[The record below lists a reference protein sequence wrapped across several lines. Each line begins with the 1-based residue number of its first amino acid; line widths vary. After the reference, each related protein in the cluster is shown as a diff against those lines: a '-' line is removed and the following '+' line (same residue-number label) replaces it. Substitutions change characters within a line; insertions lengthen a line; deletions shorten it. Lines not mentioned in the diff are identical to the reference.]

1 MAKAKK
7 FGAFSGVFT
16 PSILTILGV
25 IMYLRLGWVIGQGG
39 LILTLIIISVAHII
53 SVSTGLSISSIAT
66 DKKIKTGGIYYI
78 LSRSLGMAMGGS
90 IGIALFIGTA
100 LSISLYIVGFT
111 ENFLS
116 IPAISNFLG
125 MQGSIN
131 EIRIVGTV
139 VIISLV
145 VLAFISTAVVIKTQ
159 YFILAA
165 IFLSLISIVWGF
177 FGSSNPETNE
187 ILWSPASDHLP
198 FEYLFAVFFP
208 AVTGF
213 TAGVAMSGDLKNPN
227 KDIPRGTLAAIIVGF
242 TVYVLLAIGIAVFVQ
257 RDVLL
262 NDSNFLMHIAWL
274 SPLVVAGIWG
284 ATLSSALGGILGGP
298 RILQAIAQDKILPS
312 FLGKGY
318 GVNNEPRNALLF
330 IFAIAE
336 LGILVGDLNM
346 IAGVV
351 SMFYLASYGFINLA
365 FALESFAGADFRPTF
380 RISKWVGVIGF
391 VASFAVMF
399 KLDAAAMSLAFI
411 IMLGI
416 YVLLKR
422 KEMRSDFGDV
432 WTSVWNSVARSALYK
447 MDKNKIED
455 RNWQPNIILFSGSS
469 SKRPYLVDFGKSLVG
484 KFGVLS
490 NFDLIE
496 NPNAEY
502 LFPKH
507 KQSISNNG
515 HKEVGIFYRRQTC
528 KDIYQG
534 IETIAATYGF
544 SGMEPNTVLMGWA
557 KQSSEPEKFVHLI
570 KSLNQLD
577 LNVLLMDYDKNR
589 GFGTKSSID
598 IWWRGEGQNN
608 NLALFL
614 AKFLMSSPE
623 WENAK
628 LRLISISQFEQQGE
642 MLYKKARYV
651 LDALRI
657 DADVHVIN
665 NQYNKQSVYDIIKEE
680 SINTD
685 LVFMGL
691 PDIHPGKEE
700 NFVRQTNRLLGL
712 IGTVV
717 LVKASTLFRKMIFI
731 PDDLV
736 KIPKLKPEPD
746 VLIEKS
752 SFEQITEKY
761 KLKPEIS
768 HELKQLFFE
777 LKNLASFISVNYI
790 KSLTG
795 NFAEILAQ
803 HIKSIHNLANLEN
816 KVYSPDEI
824 IDKLLKIEQNT
835 AHIIDELYKLSTGGK
850 EIQERAI
857 VQYQSGIDKL
867 IAGKKSKIVL
877 YYSRDEISAL
887 PENKNSLRRIKHKLA
902 WKSKF
907 TGKAKQTINYKKIL
921 ENQLIFHSNIE
932 FYTYLA
938 SLFSLFF
945 DVLTGIKDLFRKTQ
959 FLLPAIDKLPA
970 KHPEISLHENKLKEF
985 INGLE
990 EINKQKKLVIKYPDN
1005 HLHFLYSKIIGD
1017 LSALFEKPDVNL
1029 LGNLNAKQRH
1039 VIETVN
1045 ERLYLLSD
1053 FWHTG
1058 FHYFLNELK
1067 LDNILSS
1074 ISLKLYELIVKLRQE
1089 LLQVLDLSFYE
1100 QIQILTENHQRV
1112 HEFLQNKKRK
1122 KIELKPLKISDNQSI
1137 TLLLNEIKEQII
1149 EDIKQLYQ
1157 NVPETG
1163 IITDNFSMAGLF
1175 SSEHFIRKQ
1184 KIPAK
1189 HLIEEIITNDAIAGI
1204 YRLFD
1209 LLDNKTIEFN
1219 NKIMNY
1225 NRLIQFSLDK
1235 GELSA
1240 LPDEL
1245 AGAGSFI
1252 EHKQQTIQMLK
1263 VSLND
1268 LSNTIKNSL
1277 DTTYLNI
1284 EHKFQLFRFKKE
1296 VQNHSQTIS
1305 SVKNIRFSI
1314 IRKYLNKSKALID
1327 KQIERFWHEQSKIFL
1342 ISRFFK
1348 NQNEKSA
1355 FTYGDIAHYV
1365 NNLSLNNKLRE
1376 ELPFYYRYLFLNREF
1391 FNKDFWFNR
1400 KNELLNAK
1408 EFIDAFQNGIQGAL
1422 IVTGMA
1428 YSGKS
1433 FFIHKFIDD
1442 FAGKI
1447 KVYKV
1452 IAQREKNINKKTL
1465 NNFLQKVTGITG
1477 DSIKI
1482 LNKIPQKSIIIFDN
1496 IELWWQK
1503 SPAGNLIIKQLID
1516 LIKQFGNTHLFV
1528 LSINIDAYQ
1537 IIRHTS
1543 KLASI
1548 TAKVINMQPF
1558 TAKQLQGAILYRHN
1572 SSGIKFILENTNKF
1586 QNELKAKELA
1596 HIFHQYLLLSK
1607 GNIGLALNYWVANIT
1622 AYDGNY
1628 LKVKMPKPISNEAL
1642 NSLNADCYL
1651 LLSQFVFHK
1660 HLTINNLL
1668 DILQIK
1674 QTRITEDFEF
1684 LVRTGIL
1691 EKKAVGLYHI
1701 NPAVYLPVREKLIE
1715 KGYLIVLDN

>member
-1 MAKAKK
+1 MAKANK

-25 IMYLRLGWVIGQGG
+25 IMYLRLGWVVGQGG
-39 LILTLIIISVAHII
+39 LILTLVIISVAHII

-116 IPAISNFLG
+116 IPAISKFLG

-131 EIRIVGTV
+131 DIRIVGTV

-177 FGSSNPETNE
+177 FSGTSTGDSN
-187 ILWSPASDHLP
+187 ILWSPMPEHLP

-242 TVYVLLAIGIAVFVQ
+242 VVYILLAIGVAAFVE
-257 RDVLL
+257 RDILI
-262 NDSNFLMHIAWL
+262 NDSNFLMHIARF
-274 SPLVVAGIWG
+274 SPFVVAGIWG

-312 FLGKGY
+312 FLGKGF

-336 LGILVGDLNM
+336 MGILVGDLNM
-346 IAGVV
+346 IAGIV

-399 KLDAAAMSLAFI
+399 KLDATAMSLALL
-411 IMLGI
+411 IMVGI
-416 YVLLKR
+416 YILLKR

-469 SKRPYLVDFGKSLVG
+469 SKRQYLVDFGKSLVG

-496 NPNAEY
+496 NPSADY

-507 KQSISNNG
+507 KQSLSEG
-515 HKEVGIFYRRQTC
+515 AKEVGIFYRRQTC

-534 IETIAATYGF
+534 IEMIASTYGF

-557 KQSSEPEKFVHLI
+557 KQSSEPEKFVRLI

-577 LNVLLMDYDKNR
+577 LNVLLMDYDKHR
-589 GFGTKSSID
+589 GFGKKSSID

-642 MLYKKARYV
+642 MLYRKARYV

-657 DADVHVIN
+657 EADVHVIN

-680 SINTD
+680 SLNTD

-691 PDIHPGKEE
+691 PDIYPGKEE
-700 NFVRQTNRLLGL
+700 SFVRQTNRLLGL

-736 KIPKLKPEPD
+736 KIPKLKPEPT
-746 VLIEKS
+746 VLKEKS
-752 SFEQITEKY
+752 SFEQITTKY
-761 KLKPEIS
+761 KLKPEIAN
-768 HELKQLFFE
+768 ELKQLFFE
-777 LKNLASFISVNYI
+777 LKNLASFISVNYV
-790 KSLTG
+790 KSVTG
-795 NFAEILAQ
+795 NFAEILSQ
-803 HIKSIHNLANLEN
+803 HINTINNLADIEN
-816 KVYSPDEI
+816 KVYTPDEI
-824 IDKLLKIEQNT
+824 ITKLLKIEQNT
-835 AHIIDELYKLSTGGK
+835 AHIIDELYKISNSGK

-857 VQYQSGIDKL
+857 TQYQNGINKL
-867 IAGKKSKIVL
+867 IAGKKTKIIL
-877 YYSRDEISAL
+877 YFKRNEIVNL
-887 PENKNSLRRIKHKLA
+887 PDNKNSLKRIKHKLE

-907 TGKAKQTINYKKIL
+907 TGKAKLVINYKKIL

-959 FLLPAIDKLPA
+959 FLLPAINELPA
-970 KHPEISLHENKLKEF
+970 KHLEISLQKNKLKEF
-985 INGLE
+985 IDGIE
-990 EINKQKKLVIKYPDN
+990 EINKQKKIVISYPDN
-1005 HLHFLYSKIIGD
+1005 HLYFLYSKIIGN
-1017 LSALFEKPDVNL
+1017 LAALFEKPDVNL

-1053 FWHTG
+1053 FWNTG

-1067 LDNILSS
+1067 LDNILST
-1074 ISLKLYELIVKLRQE
+1074 ISLKLYKIIVNLRQE
-1089 LLQVLDLSFYE
+1089 LLQVLDLSFQE
-1100 QIQILTENHQRV
+1100 QIQILSENHQQV
-1112 HEFLQNKKRK
+1112 QEFLKNKKKK
-1122 KIELKPLKISDNQSI
+1122 KIELKTLKISDNESI
-1137 TLLLNEIKEQII
+1137 TLLLNEIKEQVI

-1157 NVPETG
+1157 NIPETG

-1184 KIPAK
+1184 KIPTK
-1189 HLIEEIITNDAIAGI
+1189 HLIEEIITNDVIAGI

-1209 LLDNKTIEFN
+1209 LLDNKAVEFN
-1219 NKIMNY
+1219 NKILNY
-1225 NRLIQFSLDK
+1225 NRLINISIDENF
-1235 GELSA
+1235 ENLS
-1240 LPDEL
+1240 PDDLSVTDNILEN
-1245 AGAGSFI
+1245 
-1252 EHKQQTIQMLK
+1252 KQQTIQMLK
-1263 VSLND
+1263 LSLND
-1268 LSNTIKNSL
+1268 LSVKIQNSL
-1277 DTTYLNI
+1277 DNSYLNI
-1284 EHKFQLFRFKKE
+1284 EHKFQLFSFKKE
-1296 VQNHSQTIS
+1296 AQTHGQTIS
-1305 SVKNIRFSI
+1305 TVKNIRFFI
-1314 IRKYLNKSKALID
+1314 IRKYLDKFKAVID
-1327 KQIERFWHEQSKIFL
+1327 KQIERFWHEQSKISLLDNFL
-1342 ISRFFK
+1342 KKQDNKINF
-1348 NQNEKSA
+1348 NA
-1355 FTYGDIAHYV
+1355 GDIAHYV
-1365 NNLSLNNKLRE
+1365 QSPSLNNKLQE
-1376 ELPFYYRYLFLNREF
+1376 QLPFYYRYLFLNKEF
-1391 FNKDFWFNR
+1391 FNKDFWFHR
-1400 KNELLNAK
+1400 TDELLKAK
-1408 EFIDAFQNGIQGAL
+1408 EYVNNFQKGIHGAL
-1422 IVTGMA
+1422 IIKGA
-1428 YSGKS
+1428 PYSGKS
-1433 FFIHKFIDD
+1433 FFIHKFIEN
-1442 FAGKI
+1442 FAGNY
-1447 KVYKV
+1447 KVYRI

-1465 NNFLQKVTGITG
+1465 NGFLQKTTDITG
-1477 DSIKI
+1477 DSVKI
-1482 LNKIPQKSIIIFDN
+1482 LNKIPKGSIIVFDN
-1496 IELWWQK
+1496 LELWWQK
-1503 SPAGNLIIKQLID
+1503 SPTGNIIINQLID
-1516 LIKQFGNTHLFV
+1516 LIKQFGNTHIFI
-1528 LSINIDAYQ
+1528 LSIDIDAYHM
-1537 IIRHTS
+1537 IYRTS
-1543 KLASI
+1543 KIASI
-1548 TAKVINMQPF
+1548 TAKIINMEPF
-1558 TAKQLQGAILYRHN
+1558 TAKQLQEAILYRHN
-1572 SSGIKFILENTNKF
+1572 SSGIKFILEESAKF
-1586 QNELKAKELA
+1586 QDELKAKELA
-1596 HIFHQYLLLSK
+1596 HIFYQYFLLSK
-1607 GNIGLALNYWVANIT
+1607 GNIGFALNYWIANIIGF
-1622 AYDGNY
+1622 DGNY
-1628 LKVKMPKPISNEAL
+1628 LKIKIPKPINNQAL
-1642 NSLNADCYL
+1642 NSLNTDCQL
-1651 LLSQFVFHK
+1651 ILSQFLFHK
-1660 HLTINNLL
+1660 YLSKDNLS
-1668 DILQIK
+1668 DILNIK
-1674 QTRITEDFEF
+1674 QINFTDDFDY
-1684 LVRTGIL
+1684 LLRTGIL
-1691 EKKAVGLYHI
+1691 QKKIAGLYHI
-1701 NPAVYLPVREKLIE
+1701 NPAIYLPIREKLIE
-1715 KGYLIVLDN
+1715 KEYIAV

>member
-1 MAKAKK
+1 MAKANK

-25 IMYLRLGWVIGQGG
+25 IMYLRLGWVVGQGG
-39 LILTLIIISVAHII
+39 LILTLVIIVVAHII

-116 IPAISNFLG
+116 IPLISNFLG
-125 MQGSIN
+125 MNGSIN
-131 EIRIVGTV
+131 DIRIVGTI

-145 VLAFISTAVVIKTQ
+145 ILAFISTAVVIKTQ

-165 IFLSLISIVWGF
+165 ILLSLISIVWGF
-177 FGSSNPETNE
+177 FSGSGSETSG
-187 ILWSPASDHLP
+187 ILWSPMPEHLP

-242 TVYVLLAIGIAVFVQ
+242 IVYVLLAFGVAAFVG
-257 RDVLL
+257 RDLLL
-262 NDSNFLMHIAWL
+262 NDSNFLMHIAWF

-312 FLGKGY
+312 FLGKGF
-318 GVNNEPRNALLF
+318 GVSNEPRNALLF

-365 FALESFAGADFRPTF
+365 FALESFAGADFRPSF

-399 KLDAAAMSLAFI
+399 KLDATAMSLALL
-411 IMLGI
+411 IMIGI
-416 YVLLKR
+416 YILLKR

-469 SKRPYLVDFGKSLVG
+469 SKRQYLVDFGKNLVG

-496 NPNAEY
+496 NPSADY

-507 KQSISNNG
+507 KQSIPEG

-534 IETIAATYGF
+534 IEMIASTYGF

-577 LNVLLMDYDKNR
+577 LNVLLMDYDKKR
-589 GFGTKSSID
+589 GFGKKSSID

-657 DADVHVIN
+657 DADVHIIN
-665 NQYNKQSVYDIIKEE
+665 NQYNKHSVYDIIKEE
-680 SINTD
+680 SLNTD

-691 PDIHPGKEE
+691 PDIHPGKEG

-736 KIPKLKPEPD
+736 KIPKLKPEPT
-746 VLIEKS
+746 VLQEKS
-752 SFEQITEKY
+752 SFEEIIVKY
-761 KLKPEIS
+761 NLKPEIAD
-768 HELKQLFFE
+768 ELKNLFFE
-777 LKNLASFISVNYI
+777 LKSLATFISVNYV
-790 KSLTG
+790 KTVTG
-795 NFAEILAQ
+795 NFAEILSE
-803 HIKSIHNLANLEN
+803 HLKSIYNLADIES
-816 KVYSPDEI
+816 KVYQTGDI
-824 IDKLLKIEQNT
+824 ITKLLDIQQNT
-835 AHIIDELYKLSTGGK
+835 ASIIDELYKISSSGK

-857 VQYQSGIDKL
+857 VQYQTGINKL
-867 IAGKKSKIVL
+867 IDGKKSKITL
-877 YYSRDEISAL
+877 YYQRNEIAEL
-887 PENKNSLRRIKHKLA
+887 PDHKNSLKRIKNKLE

-907 TGKAKQTINYKKIL
+907 TGKAKLVINYKKIL

-945 DVLTGIKDLFRKTQ
+945 DALSSIKELFRKTQ
-959 FLLPAIDKLPA
+959 FLLLPINEIKPEQLDIFLNKHKLNELISGIEEIDK
-970 KHPEISLHENKLKEF
+970 
-985 INGLE
+985 
-990 EINKQKKLVIKYPDN
+990 QKDIVQNYPDN
-1005 HLHFLYSKIIGD
+1005 HLYFLYSKVSDD
-1017 LSALFEKPDVNL
+1017 LAALFEKPDVNML
-1029 LGNLNAKQRH
+1029 AHLNAKQKQ
-1039 VIETVN
+1039 VMETVN
-1045 ERLYLLSD
+1045 ERLFLLSD

-1067 LDNILSS
+1067 LDNILSVIS
-1074 ISLKLYELIVKLRQE
+1074 IKLYEIVVRLREE
-1089 LLQVLDLSFYE
+1089 LLQALNLSFAG
-1100 QIQILTENHQRV
+1100 QIQILAENHQIVQDR
-1112 HEFLQNKKRK
+1112 FNSKRK
-1122 KIELKPLKISDNQSI
+1122 KKINLKLVKISDNESI
-1137 TLLLNEIKEQII
+1137 TFLFNEIKEQII
-1149 EDIKQLYQ
+1149 EEIKQVYKD
-1157 NVPETG
+1157 VPENSL
-1163 IITDNFSMAGLF
+1163 ITDNFSLAGLF
-1175 SSEHFIRKQ
+1175 SSEHLIRQQ

-1189 HLIEEIITNDAIAGI
+1189 HIIEEIITNDLIAEI

-1209 LLDNKTIEFN
+1209 LLDNKTLEFN
-1219 NKIMNY
+1219 NKILNY
-1225 NRLIQFSLDK
+1225 NRLLQYSIDK
-1235 GELSA
+1235 DNTGV
-1240 LPDEL
+1240 LPDDLPDVE
-1245 AGAGSFI
+1245 SFL
-1252 EHKQQTIQMLK
+1252 ESKQQNIQMLK
-1263 VSLND
+1263 IALRDLIKTINKNLN
-1268 LSNTIKNSL
+1268 NA
-1277 DTTYLNI
+1277 YLNI
-1284 EHKFQLFRFKKE
+1284 EHKFQLFSFKKE
-1296 VQNHSQTIS
+1296 AQTHSQIANT
-1305 SVKNIRFSI
+1305 VKNIRFSI
-1314 IRKYLNKSKALID
+1314 IHRYISKAKQLID
-1327 KQIERFWHEQSKIFL
+1327 KQIELFWYEQSRVLLFRRL
-1342 ISRFFK
+1342 FK
-1348 NQNEKSA
+1348 NVDKRIALNS
-1355 FTYGDIAHYV
+1355 GDVAHYV
-1365 NNLSLNNKLRE
+1365 TILSLNKKLRE
-1376 ELPFYYRYLFLNREF
+1376 QLPFYYRYLFLNKEL
-1391 FNKDFWFNR
+1391 FNKDFWFNHTD
-1400 KNELLNAK
+1400 ELLKAK
-1408 EFIDAFQNGIQGAL
+1408 EYIKKFDEGIHGAL
-1422 IVTGMA
+1422 IVTGTIC
-1428 YSGKS
+1428 SGKS
-1433 FFIHKFIDD
+1433 FFIHKFIENFTD
-1442 FAGKI
+1442 ATN
-1447 KVYKV
+1447 VYKIV
-1452 IAQREKNINKKTL
+1452 AQREKNINKKSL
-1465 NNFLQKVTGITG
+1465 NNFLQKVSGITG
-1477 DSIKI
+1477 DNAKI
-1482 LNKIPQKSIIIFDN
+1482 LDKIPAKSIIVIEN
-1496 IELWWQK
+1496 LELWWQK
-1503 SPAGNLIIKQLID
+1503 TPSGTVIINHLIE
-1516 LIKQFGNTHLFV
+1516 LIKQYGSRHMFV
-1528 LSINIDAYQ
+1528 LSMDIDSYQ
-1537 IIRHTS
+1537 IIYQTS
-1543 KLASI
+1543 TISSV
-1548 TAKVINMQPF
+1548 TAEVIYMQAF
-1558 TAKQLQGAILYRHN
+1558 TAKQLQDAILYRHH
-1572 SSGIKFILENTNKF
+1572 SSGLKFVIKDTGKH
-1586 QNELKAKELA
+1586 QDELKAKELA
-1596 HIFHQYLLLSK
+1596 HIFYQYFKLST
-1607 GNIGLALNYWVANIT
+1607 GNIGLALNYWMANIVDF
-1622 AYDGNY
+1622 DGNY
-1628 LKVKMPKPISNEAL
+1628 LKITIPKPVDDEPL
-1642 NSLNADCYL
+1642 NSLNADCL
-1651 LLSQFVFHK
+1651 LILSQFLYHK
-1660 HLTINNLL
+1660 YLTISNLS

-1674 QTRITEDFEF
+1674 QISFVDDFEY
-1684 LVRTGIL
+1684 LIRTGIL
-1691 EKKAVGLYHI
+1691 QKKAAGLYRI
-1701 NPAVYLPVREKLIE
+1701 NPAVYIPIRKKLIE
-1715 KGYLIVLDN
+1715 KGLLVK

>member
-39 LILTLIIISVAHII
+39 LILTFIIIAVAHII

-125 MQGSIN
+125 MHGSIN

-139 VIISLV
+139 VIICLV

-187 ILWSPASDHLP
+187 ILWSPASEHLP

-242 TVYVLLAIGIAVFVQ
+242 AVYVLLAIGIAVFVQ

-262 NDSNFLMHIAWL
+262 NDSNFLMHIAWF
-274 SPLVVAGIWG
+274 SPFVVAGIWG

-298 RILQAIAQDKILPS
+298 RILQAIAQDKIFPS

-399 KLDAAAMSLAFI
+399 KLDAAAMSFAFL
-411 IMLGI
+411 IMIGI
-416 YVLLKR
+416 YALLKR

-469 SKRPYLVDFGKSLVG
+469 SKRQYLVDFGKSLVG

-496 NPNAEY
+496 NPSAEY

-657 DADVHVIN
+657 DANVHVIN

-680 SINTD
+680 SLNTD

-736 KIPKLKPEPD
+736 KIPKLKPETS
-746 VLIEKS
+746 VLKEKS
-752 SFEQITEKY
+752 SFEQIAAKY
-761 KLKPEIS
+761 KLKPEIET
-768 HELKQLFFE
+768 ELKQLFFE
-777 LKNLASFISVNYI
+777 LKNLASFISVNYV
-790 KSLTG
+790 KAVTG
-795 NFAEILAQ
+795 NFAEILSE
-803 HIKSIHNLANLEN
+803 HIKTINNLSNIEN
-816 KVYSPDEI
+816 RTYTPEEI

-835 AHIIDELYKLSTGGK
+835 AHIIDELYKISTGGK

-857 VQYQSGIDKL
+857 VQYQTGISKL
-867 IAGKKSKIVL
+867 ISGKKTKIVL
-877 YYSRDEISAL
+877 YFRRNEIDDL
-887 PENKNSLRRIKHKLA
+887 PDNKNSLKRIKHKLA

-907 TGKAKQTINYKKIL
+907 TGSAKLVINYKKIL
-921 ENQLIFHSNIE
+921 ENQLAFHSNIE

-945 DVLTGIKDLFRKTQ
+945 DVLTNIKELFRKTQ
-959 FLLPAIDKLPA
+959 FLLPAINELRVKQ
-970 KHPEISLHENKLKEF
+970 PEINLPENKRKEF
-985 INGLE
+985 VNGIK
-990 EINKQKKLVIKYPDN
+990 EINHQKDIVYNYPDN
-1005 HLHFLYSKIIGD
+1005 HLNLLYAKIIDD
-1017 LSALFEKPDVNL
+1017 LAALFEKQDVNL
-1029 LGNLNAKQRH
+1029 LGNLNAKQRQ

-1053 FWHTG
+1053 FWNSG

-1067 LDNILSS
+1067 LDNILST
-1074 ISLKLYELIVKLRQE
+1074 ISLKLFEQIARLREE
-1089 LLQVLDLSFYE
+1089 LLQVLDLSFNE
-1100 QIQILTENHQRV
+1100 QIQTLSENHRLV
-1112 HEFLQNKKRK
+1112 EESLNSKRK
-1122 KIELKPLKISDNQSI
+1122 KKPDLKPLKTSDNESI
-1137 TLLLNEIKEQII
+1137 SLLLNEIKEQTII
-1149 EDIKQLYQ
+1149 DIKKLYQ
-1157 NVPETG
+1157 NVPEIGT
-1163 IITDNFSMAGLF
+1163 ITDNFSMSGLF
-1175 SSEHFIRKQ
+1175 SNEHSIRKQ

-1189 HLIEEIITNDAIAGI
+1189 HLIEEIITNELIAEI

-1209 LLDNKTIEFN
+1209 LMENKTIEFN
-1219 NKIMNY
+1219 NKIKNY
-1225 NRLIQFSLDK
+1225 NRLIQLSLDK
-1235 GELSA
+1235 DNKEILTGDFEG
-1240 LPDEL
+1240 
-1245 AGAGSFI
+1245 GANFLGNK
-1252 EHKQQTIQMLK
+1252 HQTIQMLK
-1263 VSLND
+1263 LALND
-1268 LSNTIKNSL
+1268 LSNSLKTSL
-1277 DTTYLNI
+1277 DNAYINV
-1284 EHKFQLFRFKKE
+1284 EHKFQLFSFKKE
-1296 VQNHSQTIS
+1296 AQSLNQNINTG
-1305 SVKNIRFSI
+1305 KKLKFAL
-1314 IRKYLNKSKALID
+1314 IRKYFDKSKSIID
-1327 KQIERFWHEQSKIFL
+1327 RQIERFWHEQSKIFL
-1342 ISRFFK
+1342 LRNFLKSRDNKTFF
-1348 NQNEKSA
+1348 NA
-1355 FTYGDIAHYV
+1355 GAIAHYV
-1365 NNLSLNNKLRE
+1365 NNLSLNNKIRE
-1376 ELPFYYRYLFLNREF
+1376 DLPFYYRYLFLNREF
-1391 FNKDFWFNR
+1391 FNKEFWFNR
-1400 KNELLNAK
+1400 ADELLKAK
-1408 EFIDAFQNGIQGAL
+1408 KYIESYHNGIHGAL
-1422 IVTGMA
+1422 IITGTA

-1433 FFIHKFIDD
+1433 FFIQKFIEN
-1442 FAGKI
+1442 FAGNL
-1447 KVYKV
+1447 KVYK
-1452 IAQREKNINKKTL
+1452 ILAQREKTINKKTL
-1465 NNFLQKVTGITG
+1465 NNFLQKATGITG
-1477 DSIKI
+1477 DSNKI
-1482 LNKIPQKSIIIFDN
+1482 LNKIPEGSIIIVEN
-1496 IELWWQK
+1496 LELWWQK
-1503 SPAGNLIIKQLID
+1503 SPTGMLIINRLID
-1516 LIKQFGNTHLFV
+1516 IIKEFGNKHLFI
-1528 LSINIDAYQ
+1528 LSIDIDSYR
-1537 IIRHTS
+1537 IIAKTS
-1543 KLASI
+1543 KI
-1548 TAKVINMQPF
+1548 ETVTAEIINMQPF
-1558 TAKQLQGAILYRHN
+1558 TAKQLQQAILYRHN
-1572 SSGIKFILENTNKF
+1572 SSGLKFILANSSKH
-1586 QNELKAKELA
+1586 QDELKAKELA

-1607 GNIGLALNYWVANIT
+1607 GNIGLALNYWVANIVDFT
-1622 AYDGNY
+1622 GNY
-1628 LKVKMPKPISNEAL
+1628 LKIKTPELIDNNIL
-1642 NSLNADCYL
+1642 NGLNADSL
-1651 LLSQFVFHK
+1651 LILSQFLFHK
-1660 HLTINNLL
+1660 HLTISNLS

-1674 QTRITEDFEF
+1674 QTNFMDDFNF
-1684 LVRTGIL
+1684 LLRTGVL
-1691 EKKAVGLYHI
+1691 QKKAANLYFI
-1701 NPAVYLPVREKLIE
+1701 NPAVYIPIRELLTE
-1715 KGYLIVLDN
+1715 KRYLME